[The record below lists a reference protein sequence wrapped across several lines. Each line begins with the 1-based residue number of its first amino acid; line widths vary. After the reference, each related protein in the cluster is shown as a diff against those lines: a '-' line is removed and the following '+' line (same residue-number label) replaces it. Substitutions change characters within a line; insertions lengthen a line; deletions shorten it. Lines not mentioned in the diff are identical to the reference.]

1 MTPATRQGIVD
12 GVVELPDLSRLIDA
26 VAVDA
31 SGDEPLEQLATA
43 ARVRDEL
50 HELAEA
56 LLDHFVEQARDA
68 GCSWSQI
75 GSALGVSKQ
84 AAQQRHTASRSVA
97 RRLLGRLS
105 GPPRRGRGPFFGR
118 FTDRARAVVVL
129 AQEEARSFNHNYLG
143 TEHILLGLLREEEG
157 VAAKALASMGVS
169 MGNVRDQVREII
181 GEGPT
186 PPAGRIP
193 FTPRA
198 KKALELALRESR
210 ALHHDYLGT
219 EHILL
224 GLLRGADGVAV
235 QILERLGVDYDR
247 SRDAVLRLLAD
258 GP

>member
-1 MTPATRQGIVD
+1 MAD
-12 GVVELPDLSRLIDA
+12 LPDLAHLIDA
-26 VAVDA
+26 VTAEAVTED
-31 SGDEPLEQLATA
+31 PVEQLARA

-50 HELAEA
+50 DELAEA

-84 AAQQRHTASRSVA
+84 AAQQRHSAPRSVA
-97 RRLLGRLS
+97 RRLLARLS
-105 GPPRRGRGPFFGR
+105 EHPRLGRGRFLGR

-143 TEHILLGLLREEEG
+143 TEHILLGLLREDEG

-169 MGNVRDQVREII
+169 LGSVRDQVAEII

-198 KKALELALRESR
+198 KKALELALREAR
-210 ALHHDYLGT
+210 ALDHSYIGT

-224 GLLRGADGVAV
+224 GLLRGGDGVAV
-235 QILERLGVDYDR
+235 QILKTLGVDHDR
-247 SRDAVLRLLAD
+247 SRDVVLRLLEDAA
-258 GP
+258 